1 MKAYS
6 MSREFLDIARVDPG
20 YREDRVSDFDEVEQ
34 RLPAP
39 EVAIQASRCMG
50 CGIPFCHG
58 AGCPLGNP
66 IQEFNK
72 AVGENR
78 LRDAYFLLSQTS
90 PFPEFTSRVC
100 PALCEAACCAGIN
113 FDPVA
118 IRQIEYEIIENAFRR
133 GYVEPF
139 KTRVHTGMRVA
150 VIGSGPSGLAAAE
163 ALNKCG
169 HEVVVFEK
177 NVNFGGL
184 LRYGIPDFKLKKS
197 IIERRLEILRSS
209 GILFEGGVEIGA
221 DISAEYLCRKFDALC
236 LCLGTQIPRG
246 LSDDV
251 AGKNLSGVHFALEYL
266 GSQLRFNSGES
277 KTLEISAKG
286 KKVLVIGGG
295 DTGSDCMGT
304 AFRQGAK
311 SVMQVEILPKPPVQR
326 HRSTPWPQWPYKL
339 RTSSSHME
347 GGERLW
353 AVNVKEILGRG
364 GKVKSASLAHCDWT
378 EDASG
383 RPKSFSE
390 RAGGRFK
397 IDADLILLSMGFI
410 GVPKSGLV
418 EGLGIGMTPRNL
430 IEIDGNFSTSRK
442 GVFACGDCVSGP
454 SLVVR
459 AISSGRNL
467 ASRVDRYLKSI
478 IKP

>member
-1 MKAYS
+1 M
-6 MSREFLDIARVDPG
+6 DIARVDPG

-100 PALCEAACCAGIN
+100 PALCEAACCVGIN
-113 FDPVA
+113 FDPSPSEISMKLSKTPLGA
-118 IRQIEYEIIENAFRR
+118 DMSSLSKRASIRECAL
-133 GYVEPF
+133 PS
-139 KTRVHTGMRVA
+139 
-150 VIGSGPSGLAAAE
+150 GSGPSGLAAAE

-236 LCLGTQIPRG
+236 LC
-246 LSDDV
+246 
-251 AGKNLSGVHFALEYL
+251 
-266 GSQLRFNSGES
+266 
-277 KTLEISAKG
+277 
-286 KKVLVIGGG
+286 
-295 DTGSDCMGT
+295 
-304 AFRQGAK
+304 
-311 SVMQVEILPKPPVQR
+311 
-326 HRSTPWPQWPYKL
+326 
-339 RTSSSHME
+339 
-347 GGERLW
+347 
-353 AVNVKEILGRG
+353 
-364 GKVKSASLAHCDWT
+364 
-378 EDASG
+378 
-383 RPKSFSE
+383 
-390 RAGGRFK
+390 
-397 IDADLILLSMGFI
+397 
-410 GVPKSGLV
+410 
-418 EGLGIGMTPRNL
+418 
-430 IEIDGNFSTSRK
+430 
-442 GVFACGDCVSGP
+442 
-454 SLVVR
+454 
-459 AISSGRNL
+459 
-467 ASRVDRYLKSI
+467 
-478 IKP
+478 